1 MRNLRTPMRALPCKR
16 DDHFLEDGLTAM
28 PNEEM
33 QNMIA
38 RLRTIEE
45 RRLKLAKQM
54 AELDSERLRI
64 LGIST
69 VTRKP
74 PRQMLSG
81 EAAERL
87 IMEKFPK

>member
-1 MRNLRTPMRALPCKR
+1 
-16 DDHFLEDGLTAM
+16 M

-64 LGIST
+64 LGMSAA
-69 VTRKP
+69 TRKP
-74 PRQMLSG
+74 SRQMLSG

-87 IMEKFPK
+87 IMEKIPK

>member
-1 MRNLRTPMRALPCKR
+1 
-16 DDHFLEDGLTAM
+16 M

-64 LGIST
+64 LGMSAA
-69 VTRKP
+69 TRKP